1 MVNFLTDI
9 ASGMH
14 HLAQARIVHRD
25 VAARNILV
33 DANLNCK
40 ISDFGLARD
49 VYEDSMIY
57 FEFYMLPTYIPIHSL
72 LCLVLYSGAGR
83 NLPWRWMSPEASR
96 DNAFTTLSDVW
107 AYGVTIWEIFNY
119 GTTNK
124 CRYKPL
130 STSKMS
136 LKATFSDIIPQGDIW
151 PYPQGIWQDVERGL

>member
-1 MVNFLTDI
+1 MVKFLTDI

-57 FEFYMLPTYIPIHSL
+57 FEFYTYVADLHTYSLPPLFSAL
-72 LCLVLYSGAGR
+72 LRGWSQSALALDVTGGI
-83 NLPWRWMSPEASR
+83 SR
-96 DNAFTTLSDVW
+96 
-107 AYGVTIWEIFNY
+107 
-119 GTTNK
+119 
-124 CRYKPL
+124 
-130 STSKMS
+130 
-136 LKATFSDIIPQGDIW
+136 
-151 PYPQGIWQDVERGL
+151 